1 MRVSVD
7 KAFVKVML
15 GVFATIVVV
24 AAYPLAAYGTGPV
37 LEAVIAAAV
46 MSLLHLLSGVWAI
59 EYAFDKPPTTFLKVV
74 LGSMGVR
81 LVVMCGLFFLLIKVY
96 EMEVLP
102 LMLALLFFYGVNL
115 GLEIYYLQKKVKLK
129 N

>member
-1 MRVSVD
+1 
-7 KAFVKVML
+7 
-15 GVFATIVVV
+15 VV
-24 AAYPLAAYGTGPV
+24 AAAV
-37 LEAVIAAAV
+37 L
-46 MSLLHLLSGVWAI
+46 SLLHLVSGYWAI
-59 EYAFDKPPTTFLKVV
+59 EYSFDKPPTTFLKVV

-81 LVVMCGLFFLLIKVY
+81 LVVMSGAFVLLIKVY
-96 EMEVLP
+96 DMQVLP